1 MHSQRSQGPK
11 FFQRNSPLLGS
22 EEKTALA
29 RSVHEVKWRSDFQN
43 KNKSFCYS
51 SSWRVLAMSMT
62 KQYLTFAFSSL
73 SIAVLTY
80 GMGIFSIIAVTLC
93 FPAKSSI
100 CCVSQIPLIVLPP
113 IEWRPVDHA
122 TPQNRNIKVSRTF
135 MNTQILAPMGKKLE
149 LWEGNY
155 EFAKKPKNSGFLHKQ
170 ILVKY
175 RWLTRDDHWHESSKA
190 SLEYPLWQASH
201 LSSAASSMDPR
212 SEHMQLCQECNP
224 LTWQQPVQSVHTIF
238 FSIIVWFCCVQNL
251 NDSL

>member
-1 MHSQRSQGPK
+1 
-11 FFQRNSPLLGS
+11 
-22 EEKTALA
+22 
-29 RSVHEVKWRSDFQN
+29 
-43 KNKSFCYS
+43 
-51 SSWRVLAMSMT
+51 
-62 KQYLTFAFSSL
+62 
-73 SIAVLTY
+73 
-80 GMGIFSIIAVTLC
+80 
-93 FPAKSSI
+93 
-100 CCVSQIPLIVLPP
+100 
-113 IEWRPVDHA
+113 
-122 TPQNRNIKVSRTF
+122 

-224 LTWQQPVQSVHTIF
+224 LTWQQPSFYQDLYWWWLISTQKLSSFLLLVRRGAEHSDHHTKSF
-238 FSIIVWFCCVQNL
+238 GKL
-251 NDSL
+251 DSHVT